1 MTNLIQ
7 IEQLS
12 FGYKKDRLLYDNLN
26 FQVKKGEW
34 IGLIGASGLGKT
46 TLLRFLN
53 GSHKEYDKSPS
64 HVRRGRVM
72 VLGKDMMI
80 NRHIPGIIMTIYQY
94 PDHQLVFTHGMD
106 ELLFG
111 MENFSLSPYLM
122 KERIDR
128 VTRAFDM
135 EDLMN
140 KNPSNLSGGEKQV
153 MVLGSVLCLEPDI
166 LLLDEAFS
174 ALDSS
179 RVKKVLDFLET
190 MHQEGLTIIMVDHKQ
205 EHLTYVD
212 RIVELKDKSLKDVP
226 VLKGDFKR
234 QLGEDDT

>member
-1 MTNLIQ
+1 MTDLIR

-53 GSHKEYDKSPS
+53 GSQKEYDQSLS
-64 HVRRGRVM
+64 HESMGRVM
-72 VLGKDMMI
+72 VLGKDMMT
-80 NRHIPGIIMTIYQY
+80 NHHKPGIIMTIYQN
-94 PDHQLVFTHGMD
+94 PDHQLVFTYGMD

-111 MENFSLSPYLM
+111 MENFSFSPQLM
-122 KERIDR
+122 KAKIDQ
-128 VTRAFDM
+128 VTKALDM
-135 EDLMN
+135 EDLIK
-140 KNPSNLSGGEKQV
+140 KNPSNLSGGEKQL
-153 MVLGSVLCLEPDI
+153 MVLGSVLCLEPDL

-179 RVKKVLDFLET
+179 RVQKVLDFLET
-190 MHQEGLTIIMVDHKQ
+190 KRQEGLTIIMVDHKH
-205 EHLTYVD
+205 EHLAYVD
-212 RIVELKDKSLKDVP
+212 RLVELKNKILKDVP
-226 VLKGDFKR
+226 LINTEFKKQFGEGD
-234 QLGEDDT
+234 T